1 MKHRYSILLLI
12 RCALATPLFTGLKT
26 QLQIGLTQTAG
37 QTHAH
42 PELWSPE
49 FWEKIWISIFLV
61 LLGGVFAGL
70 TLGLMGLDELHL
82 RVLANASPD
91 PKEQKNAK
99 KVLALMRKGRHWVLV
114 VLLLGNVIT
123 NESLPIF
130 LDTAIG
136 GGFAA
141 VALSTTAIVIFG
153 EIIPQAVSVRYGL
166 SIGAACTPFVLVL
179 MYLLA
184 PVAYPIARLLD
195 AVLGENETQTYKKAE
210 LKSFLQ
216 FHRSGQEPLRDDE
229 ISILNGVLELNTKH
243 VEAIMTPMK
252 DVVTLSADAILDDKL
267 VETMLLSGYSRF
279 PVHEP
284 HDPDSFIGLL
294 LIKKLIKYDPAQAL
308 PVRKMPLGILPEAQ
322 PSINCFQALDYFQT
336 GRAHLLLISR
346 TPGKPGGAIGVI
358 TLEDIIE
365 EILSEEIVDE
375 TDRYQD
381 NVTKQQAKRIT
392 TAAVMRGIV
401 ERQRG
406 MSLTAGERTPMVAAV
421 ARSLSRGREGERTP
435 LVTNLDG
442 TPRSLGTADGVGAAR
457 GNGYGSTQQ

>member
-1 MKHRYSILLLI
+1 
-12 RCALATPLFTGLKT
+12 
-26 QLQIGLTQTAG
+26 
-37 QTHAH
+37 
-42 PELWSPE
+42 
-49 FWEKIWISIFLV
+49 
-61 LLGGVFAGL
+61 
-70 TLGLMGLDELHL
+70 
-82 RVLANASPD
+82 
-91 PKEQKNAK
+91 
-99 KVLALMRKGRHWVLV
+99 
-114 VLLLGNVIT
+114 
-123 NESLPIF
+123 
-130 LDTAIG
+130 
-136 GGFAA
+136 
-141 VALSTTAIVIFG
+141 
-153 EIIPQAVSVRYGL
+153 
-166 SIGAACTPFVLVL
+166 
-179 MYLLA
+179 
-184 PVAYPIARLLD
+184 
-195 AVLGENETQTYKKAE
+195 
-210 LKSFLQ
+210 
-216 FHRSGQEPLRDDE
+216 
-229 ISILNGVLELNTKH
+229 
-243 VEAIMTPMK
+243 MTSMK

-308 PVRKMPLGILPEAQ
+308 PVGRMPLGILPEAQ

-392 TAAVMRGIV
+392 SAAVMRGIV